1 MDFFWSLGIGT
12 SEVEHVLATQTLV
25 QSKAKNM
32 RVTVK
37 GPLGFGVTSKD
48 VILHIIGVIGT
59 AGGTGHVIEFA
70 GLLPSL
76 LMLFYAGLSVGCS
89 SSCCCLL
96 WYDMVWIT

>member
-1 MDFFWSLGIGT
+1 M
-12 SEVEHVLATQTLV
+12 LATQTLV

-70 GLLPSL
+70 GLLSTNAILCDRWL
-76 LMLFYAGLSVGCS
+76 LLQISEDKL
-89 SSCCCLL
+89 
-96 WYDMVWIT
+96 IE